1 VLARVSIV
9 GAAPAA
15 EERSRYHSSNAR
27 LPLSNL
33 TRPAKSLSTIPSC
46 AELLTRLA
54 CARAKAAGIDLPPLL
69 RRVRLSIQGIE
80 DESIR
85 LGVATQIGSLNLLAD
100 ALDDPL
106 LGFRLG
112 QDIDLRRTGF
122 LYYVAASSDI
132 LGHAMQGLAR
142 CAVTLNE
149 GVRLEA
155 DWGKT
160 LHIGFGYT
168 GVSRQSDR
176 HQIEGWITAI
186 IRCCRQITGRDLTPL
201 AVRTMHQRIAESAK
215 IDNYFGC
222 AIEFG
227 ATGDEIVFSGEAAK
241 LPVTN
246 ADMRASTQA
255 LDR

>member
-1 VLARVSIV
+1 
-9 GAAPAA
+9 
-15 EERSRYHSSNAR
+15 
-27 LPLSNL
+27 LSNL